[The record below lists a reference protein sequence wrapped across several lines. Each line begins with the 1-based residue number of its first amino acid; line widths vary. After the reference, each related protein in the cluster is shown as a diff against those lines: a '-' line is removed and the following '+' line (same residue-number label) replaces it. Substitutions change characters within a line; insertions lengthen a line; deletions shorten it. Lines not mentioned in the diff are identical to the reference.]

1 MLATSNFLSDC
12 YKISTMLPDTQKD
25 HNDVIDLITTACN
38 IIREVPQADGSVIY
52 QPEIESEIVWWK
64 THLINSPYFGRFA
77 LVLKRLEFRAND
89 ASNHMTAARAGGI
102 RKQIFGIIESYK
114 RSIDAKSSESR
125 RDENNAQSTLIDKI
139 NRNKV
144 EKMYT
149 VKGEAKKSF
158 MAGMLGRDGQQEAE
172 D

>member
-1 MLATSNFLSDC
+1 M
-12 YKISTMLPDTQKD
+12 
-25 HNDVIDLITTACN
+25 
-38 IIREVPQADGSVIY
+38 
-52 QPEIESEIVWWK
+52 
-64 THLINSPYFGRFA
+64 
-77 LVLKRLEFRAND
+77 VLKRLEFRAND
-89 ASNHMTAARAGGI
+89 SSNHMTGPRALGI
-102 RKQIFGIIESYK
+102 RKQIFGIIDSYK

-125 RDENNAQSTLIDKI
+125 RDANNSQSTLIDKI

-172 D
+172 E